1 MRQRLLATV
10 AATLIG
16 LAVACGSGETSEPA
30 PTATRAATATPT
42 AAPAATG
49 TSTPGPT
56 PTPRTVDPVAQGKS
70 LSARNGCAS
79 CHSADGSA
87 SIGPTWK
94 GLYGKTGTL
103 ADGSE
108 VTVDDSYLLESI
120 VDPDAKIVK
129 GFTAGIM
136 PRGFGDKLPE
146 DELQAIIE
154 YIKTLK

>member
-1 MRQRLLATV
+1 MRQRLLTTV

-16 LAVACGSGETSEPA
+16 LAVACGGGETSEPA
-30 PTATRAATATPT
+30 PTATRAATTTPT

-49 TSTPGPT
+49 TPTPGPT
-56 PTPRTVDPVAQGKS
+56 PTPETVDLVARGKS

-87 SIGPTWK
+87 STGPTWK

-108 VTVDDSYLLESI
+108 VTVDDSYLVEAI
-120 VDPDAKIVK
+120 VDPDATIAK
-129 GFTAGIM
+129 GFSGAIM
-136 PRGFGDKLPE
+136 PKGFGDRLSA
-146 DELQAIIE
+146 DDIQAIIE
-154 YIKTLK
+154 YIKTLD

>member
-16 LAVACGSGETSEPA
+16 LAAACGGGETSERT

-49 TSTPGPT
+49 TPAPAPT
-56 PTPRTVDPVAQGKS
+56 PTPDTVDPVARGKS

-79 CHSADGSA
+79 CHSVDGSA
-87 SIGPTWK
+87 SFGPTWK
-94 GLYGKTGTL
+94 GLYGKTETL

-108 VTVDDSYLLESI
+108 VTVDDSYLVEAI
-120 VDPDAKIVK
+120 VDPDATIVK
-129 GFTAGIM
+129 GFSGGM
-136 PRGFGDKLPE
+136 PKGFGDRLTE
-146 DELQAIIE
+146 DDIQAIIE
-154 YIKTLK
+154 YIKTLD